1 MQENRS
7 LDQGSASAEADV
19 LTEEAAEIAA
29 YDWNVDYLK
38 ECEERT
44 RDLRDKAYFLGLNKL
59 AAALEAARNESQ
71 AALTLLVLANAVAQG
86 AASIARCPA

>member
-1 MQENRS
+1 MQANRS
-7 LDQGSASAEADV
+7 LDQGAAPAEFDV

-38 ECEERT
+38 GCEELT

-59 AAALEAARNESQ
+59 AALLESARTESQ
-71 AALTLLVLANAVAQG
+71 TVLTTLVMANSGHNRTHQ
-86 AASIARCPA
+86 